1 MKVFTAAD
9 LAGDY
14 LQQATVAVL
23 GYGNQGH
30 AHAQNLR
37 DSGTRVIVGARKGG
51 ASSAAAQKDGFEV
64 MDVRGATAAAD
75 VVSVLL
81 PDEIQTEVFSGEIAP
96 SLRDGAALVFA
107 HGFSVAFDG
116 IQIPR
121 GLDVV
126 LVAPKAQG
134 HFLRSEYIAGRGV
147 PCLLAV
153 AEDASGQALP
163 KALSYASRIGC
174 LRAGAI
180 ETTFREEA
188 VTDLFGEQAVLCG
201 GVPELVKAAFETLVK
216 RGYSP
221 EVAYIE
227 CLQELKIIAD
237 LMYEGGIHSMRER
250 ISRTAAWGS
259 FASGPRLVTD
269 QTREALEAVLDDVE
283 SGRFAREWLAEARA
297 GQIQLR
303 ARMGR
308 EVAHEIER
316 AGRAAR
322 ALMQSQLER
331 KKT

>member
-9 LAGDY
+9 RAEDHLEN
-14 LQQATVAVL
+14 ATVAVL

-37 DSGTRVIVGARKGG
+37 DSGTRVVVGSRKGG
-51 ASSAAAQKDGFEV
+51 AGSAAAQKDGFDV

-75 VVSVLL
+75 VVAVLL
-81 PDEIQTEVFSGEIAP
+81 PDEIQTEVFSREIAP
-96 SLRDGAALVFA
+96 ALRDGATLVFA
-107 HGFSVAFDG
+107 HGFAVAFDG
-116 IQIPR
+116 IHIPE
-121 GLDVV
+121 GHDAV

-134 HFLRSEYIAGRGV
+134 HFLRSEYQAGRGV

-153 AEDASGQALP
+153 GKDASGDAQQ
-163 KALSYASRIGC
+163 KALSYALRLGC

-188 VTDLFGEQAVLCG
+188 ITDLFGEQAVLCG

-237 LMYEGGIHSMRER
+237 LMYEGGIHFMRER

-259 FASGPRLVTD
+259 FTSGPRLVTD

-297 GQIQLR
+297 GQNQLS
-303 ARMGR
+303 ARMGQ
-308 EVAHEIER
+308 ELAHEIER

-331 KKT
+331 KKA